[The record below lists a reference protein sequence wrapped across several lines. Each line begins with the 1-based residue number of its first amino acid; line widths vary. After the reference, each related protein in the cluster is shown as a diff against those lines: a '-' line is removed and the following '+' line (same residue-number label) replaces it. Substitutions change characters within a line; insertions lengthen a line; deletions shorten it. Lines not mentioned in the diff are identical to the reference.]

1 MAWAASL
8 LDLVYPRACS
18 GCGGRVGPD
27 FHHVCWDCLSQVL
40 FVQPPYCALCG
51 DPVEGRVDHQY
62 TCFHCSSATPHF
74 DRARSAARYRGVVQ
88 ELLRE
93 FKYRDALWLKPDLVR
108 LLESCAAAHY
118 DVGTDVD
125 AVTSVPLYPAR
136 QRERGYNQAE
146 ILAGA
151 LARRL
156 RKPLLSRCLMRVRP
170 TQTQTHLPLR
180 DRATNVRGAFRARRT
195 RRLENQRV
203 LLVDDVMTT
212 GATVNECAR
221 ALKEAGAARVY
232 VVTVARG

>member
-27 FHHVCWDCLSQVL
+27 FHHVCWDCLSEVL
-40 FVQPPYCALCG
+40 FVRPPYCVLCG

-62 TCFHCSSATPHF
+62 TCFNCSSATPYF

-88 ELLRE
+88 DLLRE
-93 FKYRDALWLKPDLVR
+93 FKYRDALWLKPDLAR
-108 LLESCAAAHY
+108 LLESCTAAHY
-118 DVGTDVD
+118 DAEADVE
-125 AVTSVPLYPAR
+125 AVTFVPLYPAR

-146 ILAGA
+146 ILAHA

-170 TQTQTHLPLR
+170 TRTQTHLTAR
-180 DRATNVRGAFRARRT
+180 ERATNVRGAFRARRS
-195 RRLENQRV
+195 RRLEDQRV

-221 ALKEAGAARVY
+221 ALKGAGAAQVY